1 MFIYYI
7 FVSGHLSKSRHTEC
21 SDLTEVRWAL
31 YIYIY
36 IIYNI
41 YIYYIYIYLQSLKN
55 VPSRFGPVAT

>member
-21 SDLTEVRWAL
+21 SDLTEVIWAL

-36 IIYNI
+36 I
-41 YIYYIYIYLQSLKN
+41 YIIYIYIYN
-55 VPSRFGPVAT
+55 I